1 MAHVAADRLAALD
14 PGHLFMTRSASSR
27 SSDSH
32 GTRGQ
37 RHALRAIA
45 LYEGFKGIAALAAS
59 IGLVSLL
66 HHDLRHLVS
75 DVIGHF
81 GLDPEK
87 HYPAMLLHYVDVL
100 NTTNIRSLVFLA
112 VAYAALRIAEGLG
125 LWYDRAWGEWL
136 GALSGAIYL
145 PVEIWHQ
152 FHRVSW
158 TGVAVF
164 LANLAMVAFLVV
176 RLWRRRSEAAA
187 MIEKAA

>member
-1 MAHVAADRLAALD
+1 
-14 PGHLFMTRSASSR
+14 MTRTSSSR
-27 SSDSH
+27 VSGSN
-32 GTRGQ
+32 GTRNQ

-45 LYEGFKGIAALAAS
+45 IYEGFKGIAALAAS

-87 HYPAMLLHYVDVL
+87 HYPAMLLHYVEVL
-100 NTTNIRSLVFLA
+100 NSSNIRSLVLLA
-112 VAYAALRIAEGLG
+112 VAYAALRITEGFG

-158 TGVAVF
+158 TAVGVF
-164 LANLAMVAFLVV
+164 LANLAMVVFLVV
-176 RLWRRRSEAAA
+176 RLWRRRCEAAA
-187 MIEKAA
+187 LVEKAA